1 MSINGKII
9 SPNEHE
15 SHHAYDLIYNALML
29 ADWYC
34 GDTHSI
40 NQESYSLL
48 RLLGKKFTPHIKKIV
63 DKSKKIGSFNDPDT
77 YSNCLIKPEK
87 KFKLDL
93 IKEEWDN
100 LQHIYASLL
109 MRTTSHSVVVRKLSS
124 HKRSNKTQSALWEY
138 EKILM
143 SMNILKFIDDPAY
156 QQAIRGALNRIE
168 GYHQLIAKIGGV
180 NGGKFRGTTEAEL
193 AIWNECCR
201 FVANCIIYY
210 SGIILSKI
218 YQEQEKL
225 GKNAQRLQELE
236 DMIAAKE
243 ASMKKLKETLSKAL
257 NSFEGKG
264 LTVEQK
270 NGKVYVSMENKL
282 LFNSGSWLVSSEG
295 KKAVVE
301 LGKVLGDNPDIAVL
315 IEGHT
320 DDDAF
325 SASGP
330 ITDNWD
336 LSTKRATSIVGI
348 LSENKK
354 INKQNLTAAGRGE
367 FSPLASN
374 ETADGKAKNRRIEI
388 ILTPRLDAIAE
399 MLNEIN

>member
-1 MSINGKII
+1 MI
-9 SPNEHE
+9 
-15 SHHAYDLIYNALML
+15 
-29 ADWYC
+29 
-34 GDTHSI
+34 
-40 NQESYSLL
+40 
-48 RLLGKKFTPHIKKIV
+48 KKFSIGLLVLALSTSCV
-63 DKSKKIGSFNDPDT
+63 SKKIYNDLENKFAD
-77 YSNCLIKPEK
+77 LK
-87 KFKLDL
+87 KENRSLAD
-93 IKEEWDN
+93 ENSN
-100 LQHIYASLL
+100 LQQG
-109 MRTTSHSVVVRKLSS
+109 K
-124 HKRSNKTQSALWEY
+124 NKAELERDG
-138 EKILM
+138 
-143 SMNILKFIDDPAY
+143 LKTDLDKNKAD
-156 QQAIRGALNRIE
+156 L
-168 GYHQLIAKIGGV
+168 AKIKAEYAAAQEQFKALQDSYAALEKNSSDALQSNLKKNRDLLGQLDEK
-180 NGGKFRGTTEAEL
+180 GKAL
-193 AIWNECCR
+193 ALEQER
-201 FVANCIIYY
+201 
-210 SGIILSKI
+210 LSKS
-218 YQEQEKL
+218 
-225 GKNAQRLQELE
+225 AQRLQELE
-236 DMIAAKE
+236 DLIAAKE

-282 LFNSGSWLVSSEG
+282 LFNSGSWAVGSEG

-301 LGKVLGDNPDIAVL
+301 LAKVLGDNPDIAVL

-330 ITDNWD
+330 IADNWD
-336 LSTKRATSIVGI
+336 LSTKRATAIVAI

-374 ETADGKAKNRRIEI
+374 ATADGKAKNRRIEI